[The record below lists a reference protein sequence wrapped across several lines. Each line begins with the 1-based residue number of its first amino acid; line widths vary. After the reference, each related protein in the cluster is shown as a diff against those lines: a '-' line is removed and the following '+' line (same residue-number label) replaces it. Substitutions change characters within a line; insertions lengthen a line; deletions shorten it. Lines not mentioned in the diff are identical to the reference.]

1 MTNAG
6 KIGRPLGRALAH
18 IFLIGVGAFF
28 MSPFLWMVSTS
39 LKADDELFLWPPK
52 WIPSTI
58 LWSNYPD
65 AIEYIPFFTYLGNSL
80 LIALLA
86 TAGVLVS
93 CPIVG
98 YSLARIPWRGS
109 KALFAATLAVMMI
122 PGQVTMIPIFITFKH
137 LGWVNTSIPLW
148 LPAFFGAPF
157 YIFLLRQFF
166 MGLPKEL
173 EDAARI
179 DGAGEFRIYAG
190 IMLPLC
196 RPALLTVA
204 LFQFMGS
211 WTDYQG
217 PLIYLSEES
226 QYTMMLGVAA
236 FRLQH
241 GAEWQMMMAT
251 LVMITVPVILLYFF
265 VQKAF
270 IRGITFTGIK

>member
-1 MTNAG
+1 MNTWSG
-6 KIGRPLGRALAH
+6 GRMVRSVLAH
-18 IFLIGVGAFF
+18 TFLIGMGAFF
-28 MSPFLWMVSTS
+28 LSPFLWMVSTS
-39 LKADDELFLWPPK
+39 LKSDAELFLWPPR
-52 WIPSTI
+52 WIPSV
-58 LWSNYPD
+58 LEWRNYPD
-65 AIEYIPFFTYLGNSL
+65 AIDYIPFFTYLGNSV
-80 LIALLA
+80 LIAVLA

-93 CPIVG
+93 CPLVG

-137 LGWVNTSIPLW
+137 LGWVNTNIPLW

-157 YIFLLRQFF
+157 YIFLLKQFF

-179 DGAGEFRIYAG
+179 DGASEFRIYAQ

-196 RPALLTVA
+196 RPALLSVA
-204 LFQFMGS
+204 LFQFLGS

-217 PLIYLSEES
+217 PLIYLAEES
-226 QYTMMLGVAA
+226 QYTMMVGVAA
-236 FRLQH
+236 FRSQH

-251 LVMITVPVILLYFF
+251 LVMITLPVILLYFL

-270 IRGITFTGIK
+270 IRGITFSGIK

>member
-6 KIGRPLGRALAH
+6 KLGRPLGKALAH

-28 MSPFLWMVSTS
+28 LSPFLWMVSTS

-109 KALFAATLAVMMI
+109 KLLFAATLAVMMI
-122 PGQVTMIPIFITFKH
+122 PGQVTMIPIFITFKQ
-137 LGWVNTSIPLW
+137 LGWVNTNIPLW

-157 YIFLLRQFF
+157 FIFLLRQFF

>member
-6 KIGRPLGRALAH
+6 KIGRPLGNALAH

-28 MSPFLWMVSTS
+28 LSPFLWMVSTS

-58 LWSNYPD
+58 VWSNYPD

-122 PGQVTMIPIFITFKH
+122 PGQVTMIPIFITFKQ
-137 LGWVNTSIPLW
+137 LGWVNTNIPLW

-204 LFQFMGS
+204 LFQFMGN